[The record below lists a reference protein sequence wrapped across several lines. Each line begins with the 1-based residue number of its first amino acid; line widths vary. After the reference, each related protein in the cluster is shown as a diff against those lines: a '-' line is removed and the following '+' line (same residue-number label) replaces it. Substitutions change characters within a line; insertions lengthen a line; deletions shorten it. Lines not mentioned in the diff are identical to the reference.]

1 MHARGHPGLA
11 FNALPRGCLHPGIS
25 WTDETSGLNV
35 QNFSYRE
42 WKTAPNRNFP
52 YSGAISTF
60 GYSSSSSSSIL
71 MRRDFRNFKSWSLIL
86 SSELVL
92 RVETREVLSVECS
105 PCLLTPM
112 VASSTRKMS

>member
-11 FNALPRGCLHPGIS
+11 FNALPRGCLHHRIRR
-25 WTDETSGLNV
+25 THKTSGLNV
-35 QNFSYRE
+35 QNFCYRE
-42 WKTAPNRNFP
+42 WKTGPNRNFP
-52 YSGAISTF
+52 CWGTVSTF
-60 GYSSSSSSSIL
+60 GYSASSSFSIL